1 MTADRLERFRLDY
14 QLAFLRHLSQRDEA
28 TRTAA
33 YELGRSAIV
42 ETLSLL
48 DVSQVH
54 HSAFLQAL
62 RDRHQPDELEDCGE
76 AASEF
81 FLEVL
86 ASFEMTQR
94 GYAEARREEDDGRSR
109 VV

>member
-14 QLAFLRHLSQRDEA
+14 RLAFLRHLAQRDET
-28 TRTAA
+28 TRTVA
-33 YELGRSAIV
+33 YELGRSAIAGH
-42 ETLSLL
+42 LSLL
-48 DVSQVH
+48 DVSQIH
-54 HSAFLQAL
+54 HEAFLRAL
-62 RDRHQPDELEDCGE
+62 RDRHEPGELEDCAG

-94 GYAEARREEDDGRSR
+94 GYAEARRGDDAAGQR
-109 VV
+109 

>member
-14 QLAFLRHLSQRDEA
+14 QLAFLRYLSRRDE
-28 TRTAA
+28 TNRTAA

-42 ETLSLL
+42 ANLSLL
-48 DVSQVH
+48 DVSQIH
-54 HSAFLQAL
+54 HEAFLRAL
-62 RDRHQPDELEDCGE
+62 QDRPQPDELEDCAG

-81 FLEVL
+81 LLEVL

-94 GYAEARREEDDGRSR
+94 GYAEARLHDDDDTHR
-109 VV
+109 VG